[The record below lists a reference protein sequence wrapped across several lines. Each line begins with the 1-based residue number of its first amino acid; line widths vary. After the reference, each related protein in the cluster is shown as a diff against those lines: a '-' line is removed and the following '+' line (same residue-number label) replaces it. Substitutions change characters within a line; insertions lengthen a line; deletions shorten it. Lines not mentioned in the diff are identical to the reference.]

1 MFLMSLEINRLGW
14 QPDKVLENQWESDDE
29 FDSEYDL
36 KVEEVEDVKEI
47 FPAICE
53 KLEKSNLVKFRV
65 EGFGDLP
72 WPVDVSIDLMT
83 VLEQLAD
90 LLRFIEDYKS
100 SSFSLDFYEQGTE
113 RRLIFSHV
121 GNFGNI
127 KCLPLVMKNNN
138 IASNS
143 KDSWG
148 QYIEEEPLTR
158 QNLKSMICNLI
169 TTFVSLAHEIGPTL
183 TSHKCFQEWCND
195 KYIANCW
202 RR

>member
-1 MFLMSLEINRLGW
+1 MCLEINRLKW
-14 QPDKVLENQWESDDE
+14 RQEQVLENQWESDDE

-36 KVEEVEDVKEI
+36 KLEEVEDVKEI

-53 KLEKSNLVKFRV
+53 ELEKSNLVKFRV

-90 LLRFIEDYKS
+90 FLRFIEDYKS

-121 GNFGNI
+121 GNFVKIN
-127 KCLPLVMKNNN
+127 CLPLVMKSNN
-138 IASNS
+138 IANNS

-169 TTFVSLAHEIGPTL
+169 TTFVSIAHEISPTL

-202 RR
+202 LP

>member
-1 MFLMSLEINRLGW
+1 MFLMCLEINRLKW
-14 QPDKVLENQWESDDE
+14 RQEQVLEKQWASEDE
-29 FDSEYDL
+29 FTSEYDL
-36 KVEEVEDVKEI
+36 KLEEVEDVKEI

-53 KLEKSNLVKFRV
+53 ELEKSNLVRFRV
-65 EGFGDLP
+65 EGFGELP

-83 VLEQLAD
+83 VVEQLSD
-90 LLRFIEDYKS
+90 LLKFVEYSNS
-100 SSFSLDFYEQGTE
+100 SSFCLDFYEQGIE

-121 GNFGNI
+121 EKVVKIN
-127 KCLPLVMKNNN
+127 CLPLVMESNN

-148 QYIEEEPLTR
+148 QYIEEEPLTG

-169 TTFVSLAHEIGPTL
+169 TTFVSIAHEICPTL

-202 RR
+202 VR

>member
-1 MFLMSLEINRLGW
+1 MFLMSLEINRLKW
-14 QPDKVLENQWESDDE
+14 RQEQVLENHWESEDE
-29 FDSEYDL
+29 FTSEYDL
-36 KVEEVEDVKEI
+36 KLEEVEDVKEL
-47 FPAICE
+47 FSALCE

-72 WPVDVSIDLMT
+72 WSVDVSIDLMT

-121 GNFGNI
+121 GNFVNI
-127 KCLPLVMKNNN
+127 NCLPLVMKSNN
-138 IASNS
+138 IANNS

-158 QNLKSMICNLI
+158 QNLKSMIGNLI
-169 TTFVSLAHEIGPTL
+169 TTFVSIAHEISPTL